1 MKAEEAAAAIGGQA
15 VFPNFPDNTPGTDW
29 NDLAKAQ
36 GRTQA
41 AAQLRGAI
49 AVADREQAV
58 QGMSLARED
67 AGQEQDHSLSKSLSQ
82 ALGRI
87 GKAFGRDRDKSQV
100 QEMGHG
106 R

>member
-1 MKAEEAAAAIGGQA
+1 
-15 VFPNFPDNTPGTDW
+15 
-29 NDLAKAQ
+29 
-36 GRTQA
+36 
-41 AAQLRGAI
+41 
-49 AVADREQAV
+49 VADREQAV
-58 QGMSLARED
+58 QGMSAARENP
-67 AGQEQDHSLSKSLSQ
+67 GQEQGHSLSKSLGQ